1 MIMDKLTYRNNW
13 ESDIYYVNGKQI
25 SNLYAVEIDG
35 EDYTVTQ
42 KKVSIPYNDMG
53 HTYNAI
59 SYHYFIEKE
68 VFGTKMTFDLNKI
81 VNKVD
86 VIALG
91 YEEI

>member
-1 MIMDKLTYRNNW
+1 MNKLTYQNNW
-13 ESDIYYVNGKQI
+13 NSDVYYVNSKQI
-25 SNLYAVEIDG
+25 GNLYAVEIDG
-35 EDYTVTQ
+35 EDYSVTR
-42 KKVSIPYNDMG
+42 KLVNIPYSDMG

-81 VNKVD
+81 VDKVD

-91 YEEI
+91 YQEV